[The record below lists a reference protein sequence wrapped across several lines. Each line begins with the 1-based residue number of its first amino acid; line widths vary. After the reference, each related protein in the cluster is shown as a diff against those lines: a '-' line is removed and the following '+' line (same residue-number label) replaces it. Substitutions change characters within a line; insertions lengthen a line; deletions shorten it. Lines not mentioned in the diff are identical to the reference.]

1 MNQPKNT
8 GMKVKSIKIDRKFI
22 EDINNPSLEVLQYA
36 LKQHTEMISH
46 FERLSNYYDGMH
58 DILSREKDSEID
70 LVEVVVNNAKYI
82 TDVTTGFAFGNPIS
96 YAPQKPDGS
105 EKVQS
110 IDELTLALDKMNIKM
125 HDREMGKD
133 LSVYGVAY
141 EVQYLT
147 EQTKMTGSNEWTSV
161 LVPKIACIDP
171 RGMFV
176 VKDTTI
182 DAETLFACRVVKVMD
197 LNDSEESIRLE
208 VYTQKQ
214 IIVYTAKDTTLEGMI
229 EVDRKPHYYGDVPV
243 VEYRNNEERQGDFEQ
258 ALSIIDALNVLTTDR
273 VNDKQAFINAVLVF
287 YGFNIQED
295 DDDELG
301 GPISVGG
308 DLAVA
313 APLDAR
319 VEYLTKTLNEG
330 DTQVLADALE
340 DALHKVTFVP
350 NLNDE
355 KFGGTISGEAMKY
368 KLFGLLQLL
377 VIKIGYYENG
387 VRQRIRLL
395 TNYLATKQVFIDPD
409 AIKISF
415 KANLPVNKKEI
426 IEMISMSRD
435 FIPLLVSLGWLDDV
449 DNPAEIV
456 EMLDEQKENE
466 IARSQRALGMSHHN
480 IDDEPNEDEEEQEDD
495 QS

>member
-1 MNQPKNT
+1 MNNENSINPKI
-8 GMKVKSIKIDRKFI
+8 KSIKIDRSLI
-22 EDINNPSLEVLQYA
+22 GDINEPSLEALQYA
-36 LKQHTEMISH
+36 LKKHAEMIGH
-46 FERLSNYYDGMH
+46 FEKLSNYYDGLH
-58 DILSREKDSEID
+58 DILNREKDSDID

-82 TDVTTGFAFGNPIS
+82 TDVTTGFAFGNPIG

-105 EKVQS
+105 DKVQK
-110 IDELTLALDKMNIKM
+110 IDELTAALDKMNIKM

-147 EQTKMTGSNEWTSV
+147 EQTKLTGSNEWTSV

-182 DAETLFACRVVKVMD
+182 EAETLFACRVVKVMD
-197 LNDSEESIRLE
+197 LKDSGDSIRLE
-208 VYTQKQ
+208 VYTKEQ
-214 IIVYTAKDTTLEGMI
+214 IIVYTAKDVTLEGMQEI
-229 EVDRKPHYYGDVPV
+229 DRKPHFYGDVPV

-258 ALSIIDALNVLTTDR
+258 ALTLIDAINVLTTDR
-273 VNDKQAFINAVLVF
+273 VNDKQAFIDAILVL
-287 YGFNIQED
+287 YGFKIQDED
-295 DDDELG
+295 DDMG
-301 GPISVGG
+301 GPSNVGG
-308 DLAVA
+308 NLAID
-313 APLDAR
+313 APADAR
-319 VEYLTKTLNEG
+319 VEYLTKTLNEA
-330 DTQVLADALE
+330 DTQVLAEALE

-377 VIKIGYYENG
+377 VIKIGYYESG
-387 VRQRIRLL
+387 VRQRLRLL

-409 AIKISF
+409 AINISF

-435 FIPLLVSLGWLDDV
+435 FIPLLISLGWLDDV
-449 DNPAEIV
+449 DNPADIV
-456 EMLDEQKENE
+456 SMLDEQKEKE
-466 IARSQRALGMSHHN
+466 ISRNQRAFGMSHDN
-480 IDDEPNEDEEEQEDD
+480 LDEEPKEDEEEPEDD
-495 QS
+495 